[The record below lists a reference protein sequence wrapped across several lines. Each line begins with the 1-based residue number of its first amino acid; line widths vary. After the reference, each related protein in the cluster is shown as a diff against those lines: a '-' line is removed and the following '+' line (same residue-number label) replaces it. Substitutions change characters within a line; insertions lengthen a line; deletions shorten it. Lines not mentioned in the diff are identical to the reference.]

1 MERVHRGDVR
11 SMIILAHCQ
20 WKGCGGLKFDLP
32 SSFNWAYTVE
42 FLVQGGIV
50 YAGVPDFLTLEEAE
64 AYDWDS
70 VEILR
75 QGHDVMEGGI
85 PTNPFPTNPFLR
97 TRESVTV
104 ETVETIGTSN
114 ASYAVVVMA

>member
-1 MERVHRGDVR
+1 M
-11 SMIILAHCQ
+11 
-20 WKGCGGLKFDLP
+20 WK
-32 SSFNWAYTVE
+32 
-42 FLVQGGIV
+42 
-50 YAGVPDFLTLEEAE
+50 EAE

-75 QGHDVMEGGI
+75 QGHDVMEGGGI